1 MNKTSERVKTRL
13 SDELAEFRKKFREQQ
28 RSTKEAEDK
37 YARYKDLLVRAKATF
52 NKVSD
57 EISSELKRGQQQQQ
71 VSNGPKTP
79 KVEGEKVAEAGKK
92 SVEEKKP
99 ESVQKEGERTTEK
112 VAEAMEQQE
121 EPVVAEESGEK
132 ALDATSEAILVE

>member
-1 MNKTSERVKTRL
+1 VKTRL